1 VPKEK
6 CSAEFSHCN
15 GAPVR
20 AADGRRIPSSS
31 VGGKTMCRSRLLRCC
46 LVALLT
52 LMYGLPAW
60 ARTPDGQTPAEE
72 NWCNPLKDRG
82 VTRGLYGLCVAYCE
96 AHDSADEL
104 ATTQTRGGPAAR
116 GYSSRS
122 ERILANYNKMMKAG
136 DPELPCLVASAPAPV
151 PPPVAQPCPCWTA
164 GEAGAIDGVLSDG
177 SPAVGWPAPTSN
189 SLACSVR
196 PENPYIQETDDAFSP
211 NEVAYIQVVD
221 MASTFSSL
229 HQCKYRKIVP
239 GQPVVDI
246 LLSIEWGTLTA
257 EDHAACKADIL
268 ARQRAL
274 NLCQ

>member
-1 VPKEK
+1 MPGRFRSRSRT
-6 CSAEFSHCN
+6 SARGPALSVLDCW
-15 GAPVR
+15 G
-20 AADGRRIPSSS
+20 GRRDRWGV
-31 VGGKTMCRSRLLRCC
+31 VG
-46 LVALLT
+46 
-52 LMYGLPAW
+52 
-60 ARTPDGQTPAEE
+60 
-72 NWCNPLKDRG
+72 
-82 VTRGLYGLCVAYCE
+82 
-96 AHDSADEL
+96 
-104 ATTQTRGGPAAR
+104 
-116 GYSSRS
+116 
-122 ERILANYNKMMKAG
+122 RIA
-136 DPELPCLVASAPAPV
+136 
-151 PPPVAQPCPCWTA
+151 
-164 GEAGAIDGVLSDG
+164 
-177 SPAVGWPAPTSN
+177 SN